1 MADFTL
7 VGMQVAIRP
16 RRKQPGLAHLLN
28 DFKPAVRLLIM
39 PHTRSLQIQKIKI
52 AIFSGLIVAGVST
65 SVKAQTIE
73 TKEIETKAIE
83 VQTVETKA
91 IETQAVEAKAT
102 ETEATETKAI
112 EAKAQTITT
121 QSAAPRTLPQAY
133 AATLTL
139 PELPQPSAP
148 QSFSPQ
154 PSTPPPPE
162 AAYTLGSGDIVNV
175 DIFRIPQ
182 YSGESQ
188 VLVDGSLNL
197 PLVGKVN
204 VKGLSLEAASS
215 VISNRYSQYLK
226 RPIITLSL
234 ISSRPIQIG
243 IAGEVGRP
251 GSYTVDRNNN
261 QSSRLSQLIETAGGI
276 TQSADLYQIQIKRF
290 GPAGQETITAN
301 LLDLIQNG
309 NLNQDIILR
318 DGDSVFV
325 PTASSRLENGALLA
339 DASFASDV
347 SQPVNIAI
355 IGEVYRPG
363 PYTLQGGI
371 VRTGDAGVPGS
382 AGSSSTPTT
391 VTRAIQVAGGIKPEA
406 DIRQVQVVRSTR
418 TGTPQV
424 FDVDLFSLLRDGDL
438 NQDAI
443 LQEGDT
449 VFVPMAT
456 AITPAE
462 VGELASASF
471 SPDSIRVNVV
481 GEVEQPGT
489 AELPPNTPLS
499 QAILAAGGF
508 NNRASRGSAEL
519 VRINEDGTV
528 ERSKLDVDFAEG
540 IDEENNPLLRNND
553 VVIVNRNGLAR
564 VADSIG
570 TITSP
575 LGGIFSIFR
584 FLDIFR

>member
-7 VGMQVAIRP
+7 VGMQIAIRP

-28 DFKPAVRLLIM
+28 DFKPAVHLLIM
-39 PHTRSLQIQKIKI
+39 PHTRSSQIQKIKI

-65 SVKAQTIE
+65 PVEAQTI
-73 TKEIETKAIE
+73 
-83 VQTVETKA
+83 ETKA
-91 IETQAVEAKAT
+91 IETQTVEAKAI
-102 ETEATETKAI
+102 EAKAI
-112 EAKAQTITT
+112 EAKAQAITT
-121 QSAAPRTLPQAY
+121 QSAAPRTLSQAY

-148 QSFSPQ
+148 QP
-154 PSTPPPPE
+154 PTPPPPE

-309 NLNQDIILR
+309 NLSQDIILR

-363 PYTLQGGI
+363 PYTLQGGV
-371 VRTGDAGVPGS
+371 VRTGNAGTPGS

-406 DIRQVQVVRSTR
+406 DIRQVQVVRATR

-456 AITPAE
+456 AITPTE